1 MGKNAFTPLSPGQN
15 PIFSK
20 SFLSQCHVTKLQRSG
35 VLGVFV
41 LLWTAVVMNAM
52 LAVLFACD
60 IRHED
65 VSRMQ
70 GGRHVTVCLIWRVTD
85 WPSVAVSICL
95 GFACQ

>member
-1 MGKNAFTPLSPGQN
+1 MGKNAFTPLSPG
-15 PIFSK
+15 
-20 SFLSQCHVTKLQRSG
+20 LQRSG

-85 WPSVAVSICL
+85 WPSVAVSYLPGICL
-95 GFACQ
+95 PVI